1 VLRDRLDAMHA
12 LGVKA
17 VPGGS
22 VVDLPGGPA
31 RPAAALA
38 RPTAEQANKKTRRH
52 TGPELG

>member
-17 VPGGS
+17 VPGGT

-31 RPAAALA
+31 RP
-38 RPTAEQANKKTRRH
+38 TAKQANKKTRQDP
-52 TGPELG
+52 GPDLG